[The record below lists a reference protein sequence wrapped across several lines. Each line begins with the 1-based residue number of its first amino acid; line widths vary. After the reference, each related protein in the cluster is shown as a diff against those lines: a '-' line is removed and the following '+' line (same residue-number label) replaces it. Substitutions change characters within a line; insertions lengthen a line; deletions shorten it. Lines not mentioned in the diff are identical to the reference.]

1 METLRTKLSDRLQM
15 VASFVNKGDV
25 IADIGTDHA
34 YLPAYL
40 ISNKICPKAIASD
53 IGTGPLKNAEKIVF
67 RANLHQHIK
76 LMISDGLEKYSPDDA
91 DVFIFAGIGGT
102 LIVKL
107 LENIDWIKNNEKRFI
122 FQPMSHSEDV
132 ISFLINNGFEIE
144 EEKSCFDSG
153 RCYVAFS
160 ARYTQTSKKYDECFP
175 YIGLLPNNS
184 DESSKHFISKQY
196 NHLKKRADALN
207 CANINLSEQKEIR
220 KILSQIER
228 YL

>member
-40 ISNKICPKAIASD
+40 VSNKICPKAIASD

-91 DVFIFAGIGGT
+91 DVFIFAGMGGT

-107 LENIDWIKNNEKRFI
+107 LENIGWIKNK
-122 FQPMSHSEDV
+122 
-132 ISFLINNGFEIE
+132 
-144 EEKSCFDSG
+144 
-153 RCYVAFS
+153 
-160 ARYTQTSKKYDECFP
+160 
-175 YIGLLPNNS
+175 
-184 DESSKHFISKQY
+184 
-196 NHLKKRADALN
+196 
-207 CANINLSEQKEIR
+207 
-220 KILSQIER
+220 
-228 YL
+228 

>member
-15 VASFVNKGDV
+15 VASFVRKGEV

-40 ISNKICPKAIASD
+40 VSNKICPKAIASD
-53 IGTGPLKNAEKIVF
+53 IGNGPLKNAEKIVL

-76 LMISDGLEKYSPDDA
+76 LIISDGLEKYSPDDA
-91 DVFIFAGIGGT
+91 DVFIFAGMGGT
-102 LIVKL
+102 LIVRL
-107 LENIDWIKNNEKRFI
+107 LENVSWIKNKDKRFI

-132 ISFLINNGFEIE
+132 ISFLIDNGFEIE

-153 RCYVAFS
+153 RCYIAFS
-160 ARYTQTSKKYDECFP
+160 TKYTQTTKKYDESFK
-175 YIGLLPNNS
+175 YVGLLPDNLT
-184 DESSKHFISKQY
+184 ESSKYFISKQY
-196 NHLKKRADALN
+196 KHLKKRADALK
-207 CANINLSEQKEIR
+207 CADINLSEQKEIR
-220 KILSQIER
+220 KILSQIEN